1 MRNNNCRYNLKAF
14 FPNGFALYGCV
25 LFFIATFT
33 LGSVF
38 VQAEEQN
45 PEGQIAKENTQDQN
59 TITIDSLMQLVYDEN
74 PEVVSARYALE
85 VAEFQFKDFVRNLSQ
100 FTPFLSQSS
109 ITRSQRRY
117 EEEQVYRTRVGM
129 EKEFFDG
136 SSVSTG
142 FGHGGNFG
150 DPESGTGQFLET
162 DITFPLA
169 GSNTTLRRITS
180 LSREENELFN
190 ARLEYVDEIRDNIR
204 ESHYHY
210 FDLLTTK
217 ERLAR
222 RIECIEDYKGFLTI
236 ARVQSNPAERQQIET
251 AIQSEEADIIRYEE
265 TLNHILIF
273 LRFSIGREELSISQ
287 VNSFDLYAEDY
298 YGKWYLSRT
307 VEELLGEADRN
318 DINIRIL
325 ENARKNSLEKKRLAE
340 EGKWDIF
347 TDLNGQ
353 YDINGDGSRREEN
366 GYFMGAGLRVTKID
380 PVLLGYSLSRA
391 VAEINE
397 YDALIREQH
406 LRTKDRIDREWFIA
420 RNRRKQYE
428 GLLESVKAQRG
439 VYLQKRKDYA
449 EGKESI
455 DNLIDYRKE
464 LMNTQASL
472 VQSLHGFY
480 WSIVRLDHACGV
492 YYNKLGI
499 NLDEIYEGEMI
510 PVGAFSPRSNDKK

>member
-1 MRNNNCRYNLKAF
+1 MRNNNCKHHLNTF
-14 FPNGFALYGCV
+14 FPNGPALYGCV
-25 LFFIATFT
+25 LFLIAAVNF
-33 LGSVF
+33 GSVF
-38 VQAEEQN
+38 VRAQEQN
-45 PEGQIAKENTQDQN
+45 REGQIGEENPQDES
-59 TITIDSLMQLVYDEN
+59 TITIDSLMKLVFDEN

-100 FTPFLSQSS
+100 FTPFLSQSY

-117 EEEQVYRTRVGM
+117 EENQVYSTRVGM

-142 FGHGGNFG
+142 FGHHGNFG
-150 DPESGTGQFLET
+150 DPESGTGQFLDT
-162 DITFPLA
+162 DITFPLF

-204 ESHYHY
+204 EAHYHY
-210 FDLLTTK
+210 FDLLTTR
-217 ERLAR
+217 ENRAR
-222 RIECIEDYKGFLTI
+222 RIECIEDYKGFL
-236 ARVQSNPAERQQIET
+236 ALPRVQSNPVERQHIET
-251 AIQSEEADIIRYEE
+251 VIQSEEADIIRFEE
-265 TLNHILIF
+265 TLNHILIY
-273 LRFSIGREELSISQ
+273 LRFSIGRKELSMSQ

-298 YGKWYLSRT
+298 YGKSYLSRT
-307 VEELLGEADRN
+307 VEQLLAEADRN
-318 DINIRIL
+318 DINIKVL
-325 ENARKNSLEKKRLAE
+325 ENARESSMEKKRLAE
-340 EGKWDIF
+340 EGKWDVF

-353 YDINGDGSRREEN
+353 YDINGDGSLRDDN
-366 GYFMGAGLRVTKID
+366 GYLIGAGLRVTKID
-380 PVLLGYSLSRA
+380 PVLLGYSLGRA
-391 VAEINE
+391 VAEIKE

-406 LRTKDRIDREWFIA
+406 LQTKNQIDREWFIA

-428 GLLESVKAQRG
+428 GLLESVQSQRE

-455 DNLIDYRKE
+455 DNLIDYRKQ
-464 LMNTQASL
+464 LTNTQINL

-492 YYNKLGI
+492 YYTKLGI
-499 NLDEIYEGEMI
+499 NLEEIYEGESI
-510 PVGAFSPRSNDKK
+510 PRTAFSLPFK

>member
-1 MRNNNCRYNLKAF
+1 MRNNSCRHNLKTF
-14 FPNGFALYGCV
+14 FPDGPVFYGCV
-25 LFFIATFT
+25 LFFIAAVT

-38 VQAEEQN
+38 VQAGEQN
-45 PEGQIAKENTQDQN
+45 HERQIAKENPQDGN
-59 TITIDSLMQLVYDEN
+59 TITIDSLMQLVFDEN
-74 PEVVSARYALE
+74 PEVVSARYALD

-100 FTPFLSQSS
+100 FTPFLSQSY
-109 ITRSQRRY
+109 ITRNQRRY
-117 EEEQVYRTRVGM
+117 DEEQVYGTRVGM

-150 DPESGTGQFLET
+150 DPESGTGQYLDT
-162 DITFPLA
+162 DVTFPLA

-190 ARLEYVDEIRDNIR
+190 ARLEYVDKIRDNIR
-204 ESHYHY
+204 EAHYHY
-210 FDLLTTK
+210 FDLLTTR
-217 ERLAR
+217 ENRAR
-222 RIECIEDYKGFLTI
+222 RIECIEDYKSFLTI
-236 ARVQSNPAERQQIET
+236 PRTQSNPVERQHIET
-251 AIQSEEADIIRYEE
+251 AIQSDEADIIRFEE
-265 TLNHILIF
+265 TLNHILIY
-273 LRFSIGREELSISQ
+273 LRFSIGREELSMSQ

-298 YGKWYLSRT
+298 YGKSYLSRT
-307 VEELLGEADRN
+307 VEELLAEANRN
-318 DINIRIL
+318 DINIKVL
-325 ENARKNSLEKKRLAE
+325 ANARKNSLEKKRLSE

-347 TDLNGQ
+347 TDLNGR
-353 YDINGDGSRREEN
+353 YDINGDGSRRENN
-366 GYFMGAGLRVTKID
+366 GYFIGAGLRVTKID
-380 PVLLGYSLSRA
+380 PVLLGYSHSRA

-406 LRTKDRIDREWFIA
+406 LQTKNQIDREWFIA

-428 GLLESVKAQRG
+428 GLLESVQSQRE

-464 LMNTQASL
+464 LMQTQMSL

-492 YYNKLGI
+492 YYKKLGI
-499 NLDEIYEGEMI
+499 NLDEIYEGEII
-510 PVGAFSPRSNDKK
+510 PVGAFSPPLK